1 MQVEEG
7 LAGAAG
13 WRQVWSHGSGAD
25 RAPWGQ
31 SECWQREILVSHWF
45 VHTKRSL
52 TAIPTCG
59 RQGSTTTNTKLTYNL
74 FTLGPSV
81 RLVENLADDQLPLL
95 LLLQVPKVVLVHH
108 AVGPLLLKVLV
119 GVQHQN
125 LFCCPS
131 AGRWPSPARYCR
143 SCATLRACRTP
154 TVSCDASTCPVWM
167 PWNSAGR
174 NACLGHSV
182 WYLQYWWIQVL
193 VYVVGIFITS
203 LACCSHLFH
212 FLLTVK
218 L

>member
-1 MQVEEG
+1 MIQLYIHVDPRHDGWKQMQ
-7 LAGAAG
+7 
-13 WRQVWSHGSGAD
+13 
-25 RAPWGQ
+25 
-31 SECWQREILVSHWF
+31 

-52 TAIPTCG
+52 TTIPTCG

-74 FTLGPSV
+74 FTPGPSV
-81 RLVENLADDQLPLL
+81 RLVENLAEDQLPLL
-95 LLLQVPKVVLVHH
+95 LLLQVPEVVLVHH
-108 AVGPLLLKVLV
+108 PVGPLLVEVLV

-143 SCATLRACRTP
+143 SCATSRACRTP
-154 TVSCDASTCPVWM
+154 TVSCDASTCPFWT
-167 PWNSAGR
+167 PWNCAGR
-174 NACLGHSV
+174 NASLGHSV
-182 WYLQYWWIQVL
+182 WYLQYCGKQVL